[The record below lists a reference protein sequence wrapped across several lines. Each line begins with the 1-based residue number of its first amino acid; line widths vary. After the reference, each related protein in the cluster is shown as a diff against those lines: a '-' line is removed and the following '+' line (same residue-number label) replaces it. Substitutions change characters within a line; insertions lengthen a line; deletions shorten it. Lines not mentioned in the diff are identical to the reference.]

1 MNARPET
8 SRRVALA
15 LVAALAAL
23 TGCHHAEG
31 GRSSAA
37 RPSHH
42 AGPPATPS
50 LHIERTIH
58 LGGTPSGIA
67 VADGSLW
74 VANADDNT
82 VWRVDPETGTV
93 IATVGAKNYGAPT
106 YGPQDYVDAG
116 LGAVW
121 VTSDVSNDVREID
134 PRTNRVVRATGML
147 SDAGTPLA
155 VVVGDDSVWVTDFSD
170 DRLLRVDPA
179 TGKIAATLRTNGPTD
194 VAAVPKGVWF
204 VNHRAAS
211 VSRVD
216 PDTGSSR
223 VVARSVGT
231 VPERI
236 SIGFGS
242 LWVSDPQASSVFRL
256 DQRTATQ
263 QAIVRLPEGLPVYA
277 VAAGEDT
284 IWVGAGARLFA
295 VDPATNAVAGSV
307 EIGSPDQGGM
317 GIIAFAPVRGGVW
330 VTSTQGDVYMV
341 SLPKD

>member
-1 MNARPET
+1 
-8 SRRVALA
+8 
-15 LVAALAAL
+15 
-23 TGCHHAEG
+23 
-31 GRSSAA
+31 
-37 RPSHH
+37 
-42 AGPPATPS
+42 
-50 LHIERTIH
+50 LHIERTIR
-58 LGGTPSGIA
+58 LGGTPSGVA

-82 VWRVDPETGTV
+82 VWRVEPETGVV
-93 IATVGAKNYGAPT
+93 IATVGATNYGAPT

-155 VVVGDDSVWVTDFSD
+155 VAVGDDSVWVTDFSD
-170 DRLLRVDPA
+170 DSLLRIDPA
-179 TGKIAATLRTNGPTD
+179 TGKVAATIRTNGPTD
-194 VAAVPKGVWF
+194 VAAVPKGVWL

-216 PDTGSSR
+216 PDTGRSR
-223 VVARSVGT
+223 VVARPVGT

-236 SIGFGS
+236 TTGFGS

-256 DQRTATQ
+256 DQRAATQ
-263 QAIVRLPEGLPVYA
+263 QAVVRLPQGLPVYA

-284 IWVGAGARLFA
+284 IWVGAGTRLFA

-307 EIGSPDQGGM
+307 ELGSPDQGGM
-317 GIIAFAPVRGGVW
+317 GIIALAPVRGGVW
-330 VTSTQGDVYMV
+330 VTSTQGDVYLV
-341 SLPKD
+341 TLP